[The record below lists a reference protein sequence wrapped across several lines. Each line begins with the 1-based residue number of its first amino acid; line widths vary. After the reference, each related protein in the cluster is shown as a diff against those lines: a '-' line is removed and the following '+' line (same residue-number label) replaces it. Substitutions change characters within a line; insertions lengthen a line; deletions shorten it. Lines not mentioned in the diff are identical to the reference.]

1 MSGVGI
7 IISRDDASPLLQ
19 RVKDAAQIA
28 GLSLVMARAIGILVK
43 DHLVAL
49 NAERHR
55 YGRNYYAQAARSVS
69 ARAAGGFA
77 LISITQIGIRQRLYG
92 GRIMP
97 GPGKQ
102 FLTIPAVPEAYGM
115 RAGEFQDL
123 HVGRAMNPAG
133 RIQWALIRRASTAI
147 SIARRK
153 RADGTIKTSV
163 RPGEMRAGG
172 EVIFWLVRSV
182 NQRADPSVLPTRQ
195 EMIATGVAAAE
206 RRLMRL
212 QDRANQG
219 GHES

>member
-1 MSGVGI
+1 
-7 IISRDDASPLLQ
+7 
-19 RVKDAAQIA
+19 
-28 GLSLVMARAIGILVK
+28 
-43 DHLVAL
+43 
-49 NAERHR
+49 
-55 YGRNYYAQAARSVS
+55 
-69 ARAAGGFA
+69 
-77 LISITQIGIRQRLYG
+77 
-92 GRIMP
+92 
-97 GPGKQ
+97 
-102 FLTIPAVPEAYGM
+102 M